1 MSDGD
6 QALNFVYLIA
16 LLVMVGSA
24 FAVRR
29 IPLRQSLKMF
39 LAWILI
45 FLAAFI
51 AFTLRDDFAAL
62 GKRVMAEVRG
72 ESGVE
77 QRGKAMRIRQDPDG
91 HFWVNAQVNGQ
102 DVRFL
107 VDSGATTTSIS
118 SETARRAGIEPSS
131 AFPAIVQTANGTV
144 AVQRGRAERI
154 VLGSI
159 ERDDVSVHVFEG
171 AGDMNVLGMN
181 FLSSLSSWGVEGRW
195 LVLEP

>member
-1 MSDGD
+1 VSDGD
-6 QALNFVYLIA
+6 QALNFIYLLA
-16 LLVMVGSA
+16 MLVLLGSA

-29 IPLRQSLKMF
+29 VPLGQSLKMF
-39 LAWILI
+39 LAWMLI
-45 FLAAFI
+45 FLAAFV

-62 GKRVMAEVRG
+62 GKRMLAEVRG

-77 QRGKAMRIRQDPDG
+77 QRGETMRIRQDPDG
-91 HFWVNAQVNGQ
+91 HFWADAQVNGQ
-102 DVRFL
+102 TVRFL

-118 SETARRAGIEPSS
+118 SKTARMAGIEPSS
-131 AFPAIVQTANGTV
+131 PFPAIVQTANGTV

-159 ERDDVSVHVFEG
+159 ERNDVSVHIFEG

-181 FLSSLSSWGVEGRW
+181 FLSSLSSWGVQDRW